1 MKELLT
7 NRLLWIPLASW
18 FLVQMFKLIV
28 EIFSARDRKI
38 NFRRIIGAGGMPSSH
53 TACITSLATSI
64 GVTEGFGSPL
74 FALAAVFS
82 FIVMYDAAGVRR
94 AAGKQAAILNKII
107 ESDGK
112 NINVQEKLV
121 EFLGHTPFEV
131 FVGVIVGIS
140 LGLFFCAIWDLWD

>member
-140 LGLFFCAIWDLWD
+140 LGLFFCAIWDL